1 MQGGVRVP
9 LWVYSIPFVPLALIM
24 IVGIEAIALAG
35 LVLVRR
41 KVLPRLHF
49 HDGVNDA
56 VSGTVQ
62 AIGVFY
68 GITVGLIAA
77 GVWNTYSNAGDLMSQ
92 EAVAIGSLYRDV
104 SSLPE
109 PARAELRTEL
119 HDYTVAVIDQDW
131 PAQRQLQTPN
141 ASTLILDRLQTTLMA
156 VEPTS
161 VGEQA
166 RYAETLSAFN
176 HLVQQRR
183 LRIDAVQGGLSPI
196 MWGVI
201 WIGAAISIG
210 VGYFF
215 FFEDIRLHAIMIALM
230 AGFLG
235 IVLFMIVINDRPFA
249 GEYSARPDSY
259 QLVLD
264 TLMTGER

>member
-1 MQGGVRVP
+1 
-9 LWVYSIPFVPLALIM
+9 
-24 IVGIEAIALAG
+24 
-35 LVLVRR
+35 VLVRR

-77 GVWNTYSNAGDLMSQ
+77 GVWSTYSNANNLISQ
-92 EAVAIGSLYRDV
+92 EAVAIGTLYRDV
-104 SSLPE
+104 SALPE
-109 PARAELRTEL
+109 PARTTLRGDL
-119 HDYTVAVIDQDW
+119 HDYTVEIIEQDW
-131 PAQRQLQTPN
+131 PAQRLEQTSN
-141 ASTLILDRLQTTLMA
+141 AGTLIIDQIQTNLMSY
-156 VEPTS
+156 EPGS
-161 VGEQA
+161 ASEQE
-166 RYAETLSAFN
+166 RYAAALTAFN
-176 HLVQQRR
+176 NLVLQRR
-183 LRIDAVQGGLSPI
+183 LRIDAVQGGLSPV
-196 MWGVI
+196 MWSVI

-215 FFEDIRLHAIMIALM
+215 YFEDVRLHAIMIALI

-249 GEYSARPDSY
+249 GDFSLTPDSY
-259 QLVLD
+259 QLILN
-264 TLMTGER
+264 TLMTGH

>member
-1 MQGGVRVP
+1 MP
-9 LWVYSIPFVPLALIM
+9 LWVYDVPFVPLAMIM
-24 IVGIEAIALAG
+24 IVGIEVIALGG

-41 KVLPRLHF
+41 KLLPRLHF

-77 GVWNTYSNAGDLMSQ
+77 GVWNTYSNAGDLISQ

-109 PARAELRTEL
+109 PARTTLRTEL
-119 HDYTVAVIDQDW
+119 RDYTVAVIDQDW
-131 PAQRQLQTPN
+131 PAQQQMQTPN
-141 ASTLILDRLQTTLMA
+141 ASTLVVDQLQGTLMSIDPA
-156 VEPTS
+156 ST
-161 VGEQA
+161 GEQA

-183 LRIDAVQGGLSPI
+183 LRIDAVQGGLSPV

-215 FFEDIRLHAIMIALM
+215 YFEDIRLHAIMIALM

-235 IVLFMIVINDRPFA
+235 IVLFMIVVNDRPFA
-249 GEYSARPDSY
+249 GHYSAQPASY

-264 TLMTGER
+264 TLMTSEH

>member
-1 MQGGVRVP
+1 
-9 LWVYSIPFVPLALIM
+9 
-24 IVGIEAIALAG
+24 
-35 LVLVRR
+35 
-41 KVLPRLHF
+41 
-49 HDGVNDA
+49 
-56 VSGTVQ
+56 
-62 AIGVFY
+62 
-68 GITVGLIAA
+68 
-77 GVWNTYSNAGDLMSQ
+77 MSQ

-104 SSLPE
+104 TSLPE
-109 PARAELRTEL
+109 PARTALSTEL

-131 PAQRQLQTPN
+131 PAQRRGQTAN
-141 ASTLILDRLQTTLMA
+141 ASRLSLDRFQATLMA
-156 VEPTS
+156 FEPTS
-161 VGEQA
+161 AGEQA

-183 LRIDAVQGGLSPI
+183 LRVDAGQGGLSPI

-215 FFEDIRLHAIMIALM
+215 YFEDIKLHATMIALI

-249 GEYSARPDSY
+249 GDFSASPASY
-259 QLVLD
+259 QLILD
-264 TLMTGER
+264 TLMAGGH

>member
-1 MQGGVRVP
+1 VP
-9 LWVYSIPFVPLALIM
+9 LWVYDIPFVPLATIM
-24 IVGIEAIALAG
+24 IVGIEVIALAG

-41 KVLPRLHF
+41 KIMPRLHF

-77 GVWNTYSNAGDLMSQ
+77 GVWNTYTNAGDLISQ

-109 PARAELRTEL
+109 PARTTLRAQL
-119 HDYTVAVIDQDW
+119 HDYTVAVIEQDW
-131 PAQRQLQTPN
+131 PAQQMLQPPN
-141 ASTLILDRLQTTLMA
+141 ASTLVLDQVQRTLMA
-156 VEPTS
+156 VEPAST
-161 VGEQA
+161 GELA
-166 RYAETLSAFN
+166 RYTETLAAFN
-176 HLVQQRR
+176 QLVQQRR
-183 LRIDAVQGGLSPI
+183 LRIDAVEGGLSPV

-215 FFEDIRLHAIMIALM
+215 YFEDIRLHAIMIGLM

-235 IVLFMIVINDRPFA
+235 IVLFMIVVNDRPFA
-249 GEYSARPDSY
+249 GHFSAQPDSY

-264 TLMTGER
+264 TLITNEH

>member
-1 MQGGVRVP
+1 MP
-9 LWVYSIPFVPLALIM
+9 LWVYDISFAPLALIM
-24 IVGIEAIALAG
+24 VVGIEVIALAG

-77 GVWNTYSNAGDLMSQ
+77 GVWNTYSNAGDLVSQ

-109 PARAELRTEL
+109 PVRTALRAEL
-119 HDYTVAVIDQDW
+119 HDYTVAVIEQDW
-131 PAQRQLQTPN
+131 PAQQQMQTPN
-141 ASTLILDRLQTTLMA
+141 ASTLVLDRLQAALMSF
-156 VEPTS
+156 EPAST
-161 VGEQA
+161 GEQA

-183 LRIDAVQGGLSPI
+183 LRIDAVRGSLSPV

-215 FFEDIRLHAIMIALM
+215 YFEDVWLHAIMIALI

-235 IVLFMIVINDRPFA
+235 IVLFMIVVNDRPFA
-249 GEYSARPDSY
+249 GHLSTQPDSY

-264 TLMTGER
+264 TLMTSEH

>member
-1 MQGGVRVP
+1 MP
-9 LWVYSIPFVPLALIM
+9 LWVYEIPYSLLGVSM
-24 IVGIEAIALAG
+24 VVGIEVIALGG

-41 KVLPRLHF
+41 KLLPRLRF

-68 GITVGLIAA
+68 GITVGLIAVS
-77 GVWNTYSNAGDLMSQ
+77 VWTNYSNASALVSS
-92 EAVAIGSLYRDV
+92 EAVAIASLYRDV
-104 SSLPE
+104 SGFPE
-109 PARAELRTEL
+109 PKRTALRTQL
-119 HDYTVAVIDQDW
+119 HDYTVEIVQKDW
-131 PAQRQLQTPN
+131 PAQRQEQLN
-141 ASTLILDRLQTTLMA
+141 RGGTLLLDRFQNTLMSF
-156 VEPTS
+156 EPAS

-176 HLVQQRR
+176 NLVWQRR
-183 LRIDAVQGGLSPI
+183 LRIDAVQGGLSPV

-201 WIGAAISIG
+201 IIGAAISIG

-215 FFEDIRLHAIMIALM
+215 YFEDFRLHAIMIALI
-230 AGFLG
+230 AGFLS
-235 IVLFMIVINDRPFA
+235 IVLFMLVINDRPFVGDFSVSPA
-249 GEYSARPDSY
+249 SY

-264 TLMTGER
+264 TLMTGEH

>member
-1 MQGGVRVP
+1 VP
-9 LWVYSIPFVPLALIM
+9 LWFYNIPLVLLALIM
-24 IVGIEAIALAG
+24 IVGIEAVALFG

-41 KVLPRLHF
+41 HLLPRLHF

-77 GVWNTYSNAGDLMSQ
+77 GVWATYSNAGDLMSH
-92 EAVAIGSLYRDV
+92 EAVAIASLYRDV

-109 PARAELRTEL
+109 PARTTLRTQL
-119 HDYTVAVIDQDW
+119 RDYTVAVITQDW
-131 PAQRQLQTPN
+131 PAQRREQTSN
-141 ASTLILDRLQTTLMA
+141 AGTRIVDQFQATLMSF
-156 VEPTS
+156 EPAS
-161 VGEQA
+161 AGEQA
-166 RYAETLSAFN
+166 RYTETLSAFN
-176 HLVQQRR
+176 HFVLQRR
-183 LRIDAVQGGLSPI
+183 LRLDAVQGGLSLI
-196 MWGVI
+196 MWSVI

-215 FFEDIRLHAIMIALM
+215 YFEDIKLHAIMIALI

-249 GEYSARPDSY
+249 GQDSISPDSY
-259 QLVLD
+259 QLILD
-264 TLMTGER
+264 TLMAGDY

>member
-1 MQGGVRVP
+1 MPV
-9 LWVYSIPFVPLALIM
+9 WAYDIPAFPLAVIM
-24 IVGIEAIALAG
+24 VVGIEVIALAG

-77 GVWNTYSNAGDLMSQ
+77 GVWNTYSNANDLISQ
-92 EAVAIGSLYRDV
+92 EAVAIGTLYRDV

-109 PARAELRTEL
+109 PVRTMLRAEL
-119 HDYTVAVIDQDW
+119 HDYTVGIIEQDW
-131 PAQRQLQTPN
+131 PAQRLEQTSN
-141 ASTLILDRLQTTLMA
+141 AGTLILDQFQANLMSF
-156 VEPTS
+156 EPVS
-161 VGEQA
+161 AGEQA
-166 RYAETLSAFN
+166 RYAAALTAFN
-176 HLVQQRR
+176 NLVQQRR
-183 LRIDAVQGGLSPI
+183 LRIDAVQGGLSPV
-196 MWGVI
+196 MWSVI

-215 FFEDIRLHAIMIALM
+215 YFEDIRLHAIMIALI

-235 IVLFMIVINDRPFA
+235 IVLFMIVINDRPFVGDFSPSPA
-249 GEYSARPDSY
+249 SY
-259 QLVLD
+259 QLILD
-264 TLMTGER
+264 TLMTGH